1 MTRADPSLTPDRA
14 GSPADPSLTANR
26 AGSPANPS
34 FTADRAGSPRDPSF
48 RADRAGSP
56 ADSSFTADRDPGPAV
71 PLFSGKVRSAWRRY
85 AIMLVTAAVVLTLD
99 HVSKWL
105 VTTHV
110 QLDTQV
116 PAGWPITIHY
126 IENSG
131 GAFGILPQLT
141 VLYLV
146 VAAAVA
152 GYILRFGPSM
162 GGGLLRLL
170 ALGCILGGSISNG
183 IDRLIAGYV
192 VDFIDTHFWLFQI
205 FNVADMGIVGGMLV
219 VVFQLGFGDRS
230 PTMSG

>member
-1 MTRADPSLTPDRA
+1 MVGEDRWRGLLAGREPVTRADPSLAPSAA
-14 GSPADPSLTANR
+14 GNPSDPST
-26 AGSPANPS
+26 
-34 FTADRAGSPRDPSF
+34 TADRAAGASVASPGAR
-48 RADRAGSP
+48 
-56 ADSSFTADRDPGPAV
+56 
-71 PLFSGKVRSAWRRY
+71 VRGARRRY
-85 AIMLVTAAVVLTLD
+85 AIMLITAALVLTLD
-99 HVSKWL
+99 HLSKWL
-105 VTTHV
+105 VSTHV

-116 PAGWPITIHY
+116 PAGWPVTIHY

-146 VAAAVA
+146 VAAIVA
-152 GYILRFGPSM
+152 GYILRYGPSM

-230 PTMSG
+230 PTTSG